1 MDALMRTFVDAFG
14 GSFMHS
20 EPGPGVFY
28 IVSDD
33 LAYLI
38 PDESLEQLLA
48 KSLESSCNLIVQR
61 FSPHEYLPGLVY

>member
-1 MDALMRTFVDAFG
+1 MDALMQAFVDAFG

-33 LAYLI
+33 LAYLV
-38 PDESLEQLLA
+38 PDEDLEQLMA
-48 KSLESSCNLIVQR
+48 ESLGSSCNLIVQKY
-61 FSPHEYLPGLVY
+61 SPHEYLPGLVY